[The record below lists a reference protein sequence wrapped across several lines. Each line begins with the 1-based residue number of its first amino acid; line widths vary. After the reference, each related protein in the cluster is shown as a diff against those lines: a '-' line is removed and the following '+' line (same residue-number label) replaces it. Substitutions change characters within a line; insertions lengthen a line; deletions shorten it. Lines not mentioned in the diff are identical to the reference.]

1 MKRILLLILPLLC
14 FTLIAEAQYT
24 TPRPPVDN
32 ANATRQNITRLTQ
45 TLTDG
50 AGKDSVFISP
60 NAHYNYYSINPGDTM
75 KGSLYIGLDNV
86 TRNGVTYSKAGL
98 YKYDKV
104 IFDYRTSGLLV
115 DTLFFNTTM
124 FVCDSAG
131 SGSASTIIIPKELTK
146 KNYFLEFTFDGA
158 KLVQSTLYK

>member
-1 MKRILLLILPLLC
+1 MKQITSLFTLLLLA
-14 FTLIAEAQYT
+14 IASFGQYT

-32 ANATRQNITRLTQ
+32 ANATRINITRLTQ

-60 NAHYNYYSINPGDTM
+60 GAHYNYYSINAGDTM

-86 TRNGVTYSKAGL
+86 TRSGVTYSKAGL
-98 YKYDKV
+98 YKYDKI

-115 DTLFFNTTM
+115 DTLFFDSE
-124 FVCDSAG
+124 FLCDSAG
-131 SGSASTIIIPKELTK
+131 SGSATTIIIPKVLTK
-146 KNYFLEFTFDGA
+146 KNYVVEFMWDGEKA
-158 KLVQSTLYK
+158 VQSTLYK